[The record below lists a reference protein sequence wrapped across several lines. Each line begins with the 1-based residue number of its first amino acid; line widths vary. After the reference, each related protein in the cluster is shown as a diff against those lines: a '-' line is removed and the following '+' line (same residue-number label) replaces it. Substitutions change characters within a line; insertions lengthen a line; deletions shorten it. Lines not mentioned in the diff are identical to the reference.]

1 MITLAKYLQLYF
13 KYSFL
18 PFLLPPKKQDI
29 CNFLFFHFLATL
41 LYNKIYFL
49 KFFTEVIHLKYKL
62 FSNLLLFSI
71 ILLAAC
77 STTNDD
83 VPATIEAKPDTGYGK
98 TFQELRIGNLLNFD
112 FQLNNADQTWVT
124 IWVESYQD
132 GKQKEQSAA
141 QLAYGLSPNKTEQGP
156 LGIGMFE
163 TVDGSYLFIYSNN
176 SSLKPTKIDIPNSEN
191 IISEWKYALNEET
204 LELNQSYLLGVY
216 RASENEMAVYDLQ
229 DEKEVEQM
237 IQDSKYVLLVK
248 MKIEENE
255 D

>member
-13 KYSFL
+13 TFISSL
-18 PFLLPPKKQDI
+18 PSPSKKQDI

-41 LYNKIYFL
+41 LYNKIHFL

-62 FSNLLLFSI
+62 LLLFFSI
-71 ILLAAC
+71 TLLAAC

-83 VPATIEAKPDTGYGK
+83 VPATIEANPDTGYGK

-176 SSLKPTKIDIPNSEN
+176 ISLKPTKIDIPNSEN

-248 MKIEENE
+248 MKIGENE